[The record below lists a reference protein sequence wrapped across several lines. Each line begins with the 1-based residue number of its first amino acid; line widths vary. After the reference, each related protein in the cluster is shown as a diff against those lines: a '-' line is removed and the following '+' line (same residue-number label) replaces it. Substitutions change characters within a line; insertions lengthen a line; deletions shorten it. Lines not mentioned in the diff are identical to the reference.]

1 MKENKNEYLQVL
13 RKIENNPNTTQRQQA
28 KNLGYSLGKLN
39 YVLQSLKKKGLIKI
53 KNFQKNPNKINYMY
67 HLTPRGIV
75 KKTKL
80 TIKYLDR
87 MSKEYEELKNEIEI
101 SNNKKSKQ
109 KKKKTNL

>member
-39 YVLQSLKKKGLIKI
+39 YVLQALKKKGLIKI

-67 HLTPRGIV
+67 HLTPKGIV

-80 TIKYLDR
+80 TIKYLDKN
-87 MSKEYEELKNEIEI
+87 SKEYEELKNEIQTKLLIDNLQKE
-101 SNNKKSKQ
+101 KKD
-109 KKKKTNL
+109 